1 MMFTRCRTSP
11 RRMMGVKFPDFFQV
25 HVFASINGLLFYGL
39 RFRKTI
45 INRSIR
51 FLSLS
56 TG

>member
-1 MMFTRCRTSP
+1 MFTLCHTSP
-11 RRMMGVKFPDFFQV
+11 RRMMGVKSPDFFQV